1 MSIKKR
7 LCVVALYCSSILVA
21 ACSWGAVLSN
31 NGKPGAVIVL
41 GSDAI
46 PAEHTAAKEL
56 SCYLKQI
63 TGADFK
69 TVESAKD
76 AGNMVRI
83 FVGQTQE
90 TKNVL
95 KNFDWE
101 KLSQDGII
109 IRCRANDIVL
119 AGDRPRGTLYAVYT
133 YLEDYAGCRWWAP
146 DAEYIP
152 KKPTLKLANMNYVY
166 KPPFFYRETF
176 YGSVRASNP
185 FTVKLKCNGHFERI
199 PEELGGHLSI
209 IGWCQTFDQIMP
221 RSKYFAS
228 HPEWYSLRDGSRYSS
243 YGQLCLTN
251 REMCEEFIKN
261 ALERIRKNPSAGVIS
276 ISQNDNRLYCQCP
289 ECTAA
294 ANKLGNQTDLMLD
307 FVNEV
312 ARAVKKEFPKFKIV
326 TLAYT
331 YTTDP
336 PVTVKPDENVIIS
349 LCTVS
354 CNFAQPL
361 NSDANSKFHSQINGW
376 NKITSQL
383 FIWDYTTN
391 FTTLQIPH
399 PNYYMMLNNIK
410 FFSKSGAIGIFSQG
424 DIGNRETD
432 FQMLRA
438 WVVSKLQWNP
448 NLDANK
454 LVDEYLR
461 GYYGAAG
468 PYMKQI
474 LDTYIGAANREN
486 VYLGCYMAGNPYF
499 KAADYIKAFGL
510 FDKAHA
516 AETDP
521 SIRERIKTQRRSLEL
536 SLYLNSSAVEDQ
548 VVASGLIA
556 HVDIDKWS
564 RDYYDWATSTHND
577 YFKEGGKLT
586 FSKFMSL
593 GLASMNTPKSEKTPR
608 ACAGLADD
616 DWVELQ
622 EDIATL
628 FSAGN
633 LIIKEEDLLASDGKT
648 VRMPGNHYEW
658 VFQMP
663 MGAVV
668 RKGITRGE
676 VFVSVRVKST
686 GKGKGFSFGLYDTG
700 TAKAAGAKAISASD
714 TGADEYKE
722 YSLGVCDITNSM
734 YLWVAPPKSPEVDSV
749 YVDRVFVIKK
759 D

>member
-1 MSIKKR
+1 LKI
-7 LCVVALYCSSILVA
+7 
-21 ACSWGAVLSN
+21 
-31 NGKPGAVIVL
+31 VI
-41 GSDAI
+41 
-46 PAEHTAAKEL
+46 
-56 SCYLKQI
+56 
-63 TGADFK
+63 
-69 TVESAKD
+69 
-76 AGNMVRI
+76 
-83 FVGQTQE
+83 
-90 TKNVL
+90 
-95 KNFDWE
+95 
-101 KLSQDGII
+101 
-109 IRCRANDIVL
+109 
-119 AGDRPRGTLYAVYT
+119 
-133 YLEDYAGCRWWAP
+133 AP
-146 DAEYIP
+146 DSF
-152 KKPTLKLANMNYVY
+152 K
-166 KPPFFYRETF
+166 
-176 YGSVRASNP
+176 GS
-185 FTVKLKCNGHFERI
+185 
-199 PEELGGHLSI
+199 LS
-209 IGWCQTFDQIMP
+209 
-221 RSKYFAS
+221 A
-228 HPEWYSLRDGSRYSS
+228 
-243 YGQLCLTN
+243 
-251 REMCEEFIKN
+251 
-261 ALERIRKNPSAGVIS
+261 
-276 ISQNDNRLYCQCP
+276 
-289 ECTAA
+289 TAA
-294 ANKLGNQTDLMLD
+294 AEAAGRGVLRARPDAQTVIVPLADGGEGTVEALVRATGGRILPA
-307 FVNEV
+307 V
-312 ARAVKKEFPKFKIV
+312 A
-326 TLAYT
+326 
-331 YTTDP
+331 TDP
-336 PVTVKPDENVIIS
+336 LGKRIES
-349 LCTVS
+349 
-354 CNFAQPL
+354 
-361 NSDANSKFHSQINGW
+361 
-376 NKITSQL
+376 
-383 FIWDYTTN
+383 
-391 FTTLQIPH
+391 
-399 PNYYMMLNNIK
+399 
-410 FFSKSGAIGIFSQG
+410 FFGVLG
-424 DIGNRETD
+424 DGET
-432 FQMLRA
+432 A
-438 WVVSKLQWNP
+438 VVEM
-448 NLDANK
+448 A
-454 LVDEYLR
+454 
-461 GYYGAAG
+461 AAG